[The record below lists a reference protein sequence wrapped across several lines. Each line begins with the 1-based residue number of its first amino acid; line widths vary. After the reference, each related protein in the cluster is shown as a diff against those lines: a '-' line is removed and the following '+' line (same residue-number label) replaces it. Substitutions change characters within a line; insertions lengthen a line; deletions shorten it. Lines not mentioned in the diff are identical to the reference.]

1 MDRWDGEGIE
11 RGEEPPTFTT
21 AQQEWIDRL
30 ITSKLEASK
39 DPPEESGAS
48 GSAVS
53 GESPSHS
60 ATAPSSASASGTHPG
75 NVTGKLT
82 FIGCMGPPNQLGG

>member
-1 MDRWDGEGIE
+1 MDWRDGEGVE

-30 ITSKLEASK
+30 TTSKLEASK
-39 DPPEESGAS
+39 DPPEESDAS

-60 ATAPSSASASGTHPG
+60 ATASSSASASGAHPG
-75 NVTGKLT
+75 NVNGKLI
-82 FIGCMGPPNQLGG
+82 FVGCMGPPSQLGG